1 MADATRTY
9 RDLKKKVEAQQGEV
23 HPAVLAMPLD
33 AQIELFRQAKDDGV
47 ILERAHLEAFA
58 QDVVRRLEAIDL
70 LIDELE

>member
-9 RDLKKKVEAQQGEV
+9 RELKKKVETQQGEI
-23 HPAVLAMPLD
+23 HPDVLALPMD

-47 ILERAHLEAFA
+47 ILERAHIEAFA
-58 QDVVRRLEAIDL
+58 QDVVRRLEAIDQ